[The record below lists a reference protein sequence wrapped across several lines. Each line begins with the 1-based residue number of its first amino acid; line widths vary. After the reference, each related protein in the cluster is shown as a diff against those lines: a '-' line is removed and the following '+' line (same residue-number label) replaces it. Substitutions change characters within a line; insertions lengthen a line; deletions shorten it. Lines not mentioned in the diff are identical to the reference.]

1 MKRLYRQSRMT
12 SLFLLEQ
19 GNHKEQHTR
28 TDDGGDKLPNLIATL
43 ETDEAHEPTTD
54 ESSDN
59 TDDDV
64 DNQPEAAAFHQFASQ
79 PASQRTNK

>member
-43 ETDEAHEPTTD
+43 ETDEAHEPTTEKTAD
-54 ESSDN
+54 D
-59 TDDDV
+59 TDDDIH
-64 DNQPEAAAFHQFASQ
+64 NQSVAAAFHQLASQ